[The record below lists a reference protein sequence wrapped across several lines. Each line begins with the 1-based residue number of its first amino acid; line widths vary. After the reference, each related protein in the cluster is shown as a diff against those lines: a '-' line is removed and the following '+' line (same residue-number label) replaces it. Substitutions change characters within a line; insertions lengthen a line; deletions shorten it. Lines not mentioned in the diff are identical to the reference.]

1 MAANTEEQ
9 VFNFEGNLESAWRQ
23 FFASKII
30 ELKDASNPQ
39 TLPEDFVA
47 VMVEVGTA
55 TGKAIHKP
63 DGSAEYSQYEFKV
76 EFTIR
81 TERDNEPSQNADIA
95 TRHQE
100 LVAMCRRWLSVG
112 NARGAFDSYLTLY
125 EINTLTPSAS
135 NRTASDDDYDET
147 MLEYS
152 GAFDILTNSFPSS

>member
-23 FFASKII
+23 FFASMVI

-47 VMVEVGTA
+47 VMVEVGAA

-63 DGSAEYSQYEFKV
+63 DGSSEYSQYEFKV

-81 TERDNEPSQNADIA
+81 TERDNESSQNADIA

-112 NARGAFDSYLTLY
+112 NARGSLDSYLTLY

-152 GAFDILTNSFPSS
+152 GAFDILTNAFPSS